1 MEVLEDI
8 IEFIKNDDGD
18 IVLKILKGKYSD
30 LVIKYGDVMM
40 FPVGEESSNGNIQ
53 FTYEILENPNAI
65 EEDDKFYDF
74 FGAIALDVVE
84 NYLSPLVK
92 NIDLEEYNLQGTDEE
107 LKIKIL
113 DLKEKMTTE
122 RSQNG

>member
-1 MEVLEDI
+1 MEVLEEI
-8 IEFIKNDDGD
+8 LEFVENEDGD
-18 IVLKILKGKYSD
+18 VQIKMIKGEYKD
-30 LVIKYGDVMM
+30 PVIRYGDVMF
-40 FPVGEESSNGNIQ
+40 FPGEESNDMQ
-53 FTYEILENPNAI
+53 FTYEILENPNDI